1 MQVELLNDRDMEFL
15 LYEVFEVEQL
25 LTRPKY
31 QEHSKEIFD
40 TSLELAKK
48 IALNHFS
55 NHYSKGDSNQPEFSG
70 GKVTIIE
77 ETQQAWDAVSASGFF
92 SAACSFEDDGMQL
105 PDIIIRLMNAYFY
118 AGNAATAG
126 YVLLCVAAGNLI
138 QEFGSD
144 EQKTTFLPYMRTGRF
159 TGTMALTEPDQGSAL
174 QDMSTRAEPATDG
187 SYRLFG
193 QKMYISGGDHELTEN
208 IIHMVLAKTVCP
220 SEGKEGISLF
230 ICPKFFVD
238 ENGKA
243 TSRNDITLVGL
254 LHKMGF
260 RNATSTILNF
270 GEKDGATGYLVGELN
285 QGLSYMFQMM
295 NEARIAVGM
304 FAATLGYQGFNYS
317 LQYARE
323 RKQGRLPTTNAE
335 VRAKSQVEI
344 ICHADVRR
352 MLLVQKVFAEGALA
366 MTCYASTL
374 FEDSQTG
381 DSAQIRDTAFMTLD
395 LITPVVKSWPSKY
408 CLQANDLAIQVL
420 GGSGYTSD
428 HPVEQYY
435 RDNRLNPIH
444 EGTEGIQAID
454 LLGRK
459 VGGQKGKAFDFLMS
473 LINGDA
479 KNSMKYKATIP
490 LADKLLNAVTELRLV
505 TAELLLVIAEDR
517 ERGLSNASVYLD
529 YFGRV
534 FAAWI
539 WVKQALKA
547 AEGLEK
553 ESSEGPNYNFYM
565 GKLQAA
571 NYFMNW
577 ELPKMTQEKAIL
589 LGFYSEPLE
598 MKNDWF

>member
-1 MQVELLNDRDMEFL
+1 MQIDLLNDRDMEFL
-15 LYEVFEVEQL
+15 LYEVFEVQKL

-40 TSLELAKK
+40 ASLGLAKK

-55 NHYSKGDSNQPEFSG
+55 NHYGKGDANQPEFDG
-70 GKVTIIE
+70 DKVCIIE

-92 SAACSFEDDGMQL
+92 SAACSFDDDGMQL

-126 YVLLCVAAGNLI
+126 YCLLCVAAGNLI

-159 TGTMALTEPDQGSAL
+159 TGTMALTEPNQGSSL

-208 IIHMVLAKTVCP
+208 IIHMVLAKTICP
-220 SEGKEGISLF
+220 NKGKEGISLF

-238 ENGKA
+238 ENGEAASK
-243 TSRNDITLVGL
+243 NDITLVGL

-270 GEKDGATGYLVGELN
+270 GEKEGATGYLIGELN

-323 RKQGRLPTTNAE
+323 RKQGRLPTSDTKALAE
-335 VRAKSQVEI
+335 PQVEI
-344 ICHADVRR
+344 IRHADVRR
-352 MLLVQKVFAEGALA
+352 MLLAQKVYAEGGLA

-381 DSAQIRDTAFMTLD
+381 DSAKIRDTAFMTLD

-408 CLQANDLAIQVL
+408 CLKANDLAIQVL

-459 VGGQKGKAFDFLMS
+459 VGGHKGKAFDFLMS
-473 LINGDA
+473 LIVDDA
-479 KNSMKYKATIP
+479 KNTMKYKATAP
-490 LADKLLNAVTELRLV
+490 LADKLLKAIADLRSV
-505 TAELLLVIAEDR
+505 TAELLFVIAEDR
-517 ERGLSNASVYLD
+517 ERGLSNATIYLD

-539 WVKQALKA
+539 WTKQALKA

-553 ESSEGPNYNFYM
+553 ECGEGFNYDFYM

-577 ELPKMTQEKAIL
+577 ELPKMNQEKAIL
-589 LGFYSEPLE
+589 SGLYSEPLG
-598 MKNDWF
+598 MKDEWF